1 MSIEQA
7 EVDLITAKIYSDL
20 AETIRAIDQGN
31 LVAAERAATEV
42 ILEAAS
48 LVVEIKRARWG

>member
-42 ILEAAS
+42 ILEAAG
-48 LVVEIKRARWG
+48 LLTEIKKAQ

>member
-42 ILEAAS
+42 ILNVAG
-48 LVVEIKRARWG
+48 LLTEIKKAQ

>member
-31 LVAAERAATEV
+31 LVIAEAIATQL
-42 ILEAAS
+42 ILDVAG
-48 LVVEIKRARWG
+48 LLTEIKKAQ